1 MDGSGCSAVPR
12 LPDDA
17 LVEIL
22 SRASTPSPCADPSAS
37 PSPAAT
43 SSPTASAAR
52 ISPKPYRG
60 LLYFDGSGI
69 RGGDDDDGNSDGSA
83 NGDLVSSR
91 SKNKKVSRPNY
102 GHFINLLGQSVP
114 VPLLDPS
121 LASMKE
127 QLDVEA
133 IRLLDSCNSLLLFG
147 PRWGSDTYDSQG
159 YIVCNPVTEQC
170 VAVPSSGLTPPPPEE
185 GVDEEDCVNDVRTF
199 LLFDPY
205 VSLYFHLVQFWQD
218 GYRENVE
225 GVCTYASESGL
236 WSDRS
241 IAVDGQGKTCK
252 IIYWPN
258 KHLYHNAAFIGQSQ
272 GCLHCIS
279 GLGKEKAEVGDFQF
293 TGLSIWGVLEDY
305 DAEEWV
311 LKHNVSFLQLF
322 GTKNYVSPFHYVV
335 VAFHPD
341 RNLVFFVDQWEH
353 KLIAYDLDSR
363 EVCVLCTLGQVR
375 SCMTLYFPCFESSAL
390 GYKH

>member
-1 MDGSGCSAVPR
+1 MPR
-12 LPDDA
+12 
-17 LVEIL
+17 
-22 SRASTPSPCADPSAS
+22 
-37 PSPAAT
+37 
-43 SSPTASAAR
+43 
-52 ISPKPYRG
+52 
-60 LLYFDGSGI
+60 
-69 RGGDDDDGNSDGSA
+69 
-83 NGDLVSSR
+83 
-91 SKNKKVSRPNY
+91 
-102 GHFINLLGQSVP
+102 QSVP

-241 IAVDGQGKTCK
+241 SEWGGRWSHNLPLERELVYIGKRGNGKVKVESLNFEIVAVDGQGKTCK

-293 TGLSIWGVLEDY
+293 TGLSIWVLEDY

-375 SCMTLYFPCFESSAL
+375 SCMNLYVPCFESSAL